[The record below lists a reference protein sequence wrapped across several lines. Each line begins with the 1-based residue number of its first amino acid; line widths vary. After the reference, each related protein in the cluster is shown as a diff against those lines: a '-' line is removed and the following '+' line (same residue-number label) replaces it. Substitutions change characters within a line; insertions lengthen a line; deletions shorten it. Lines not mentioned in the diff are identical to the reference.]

1 MSKHTEAVGNSAMQ
15 TITGWGTVSNSDV
28 VWEAIRVNVTDP
40 AGVVKAFDTMMGSN
54 EAQAFPGQIWLS
66 AVDYGNE
73 SQGGVATH
81 VITVGYESMAEMEA
95 WNDRFMQTKAWEKFQ
110 KSIQSR
116 MTLIN
121 RELVRFV
128 SVYDHQISLED
139 LDQ

>member
-1 MSKHTEAVGNSAMQ
+1 
-15 TITGWGTVSNSDV
+15 
-28 VWEAIRVNVTDP
+28 VTDP

-54 EAQAFPGQIWLS
+54 QAQAFPGQIWLS